1 MLCQGPQCC
10 RWTDYISHNARG
22 VNGEELSGAD
32 VCDSYSKMG
41 HWGPSEWPLLTG
53 NHLRHA
59 HDVTYFNVIFKYVQK
74 FTWKHED
81 VSTWGRNRAVSRAR
95 GAWRPCHRRA
105 GKGKE
110 GSLRLR
116 FCIPLRHQEAPWITG
131 RFLEIETLNK
141 QKQNVKSLHR
151 QFSYFKI
158 FIQSWYIR
166 ALFLTNIYTQ
176 VYFDQEHKVILE
188 NSVNIL

>member
-1 MLCQGPQCC
+1 MHEVLTVRSCLVRTCVTVIQKWGTEV
-10 RWTDYISHNARG
+10 RRSD
-22 VNGEELSGAD
+22 LSWRETTSD
-32 VCDSYSKMG
+32 TLMTS
-41 HWGPSEWPLLTG
+41 L
-53 NHLRHA
+53 
-59 HDVTYFNVIFKYVQK
+59 IFKYVQK